1 MPLKYWRTM
10 ICALAL
16 GLIGLVVWADDQI
29 RGSAQKEQRAQTEPQ
44 QAAAPP
50 SAQTVMPNP
59 EPPSEPV
66 PPMQGQ
72 PALNERN
79 FDLPSASEPVQT
91 KRGVDIALPVVTTPV
106 APPVV
111 PPPPSIEIVVGK
123 AESPLAQAPE
133 IDIPIKPVGAS
144 EIVPAPASPALP
156 EPPPPIPQAPKID
169 LKNDP
174 PSVPPMV
181 KPVSPVEPPPA
192 PPPLPS
198 GQSLLPP
205 VPSVSP
211 KLVED
216 KGAPLSPPPAP
227 AIENSLPPAPVPAL
241 TQPTAQPMPTVPI
254 TKSATPVVTS
264 AAPFQLHLHMGGA
277 QTHRF
282 EIRDGDKIL
291 LKVYCDKVELHGAQ
305 DGSSALPGLTATGHI
320 RLHGAGLDGTCDQLT
335 VAAADGKVTLKGS
348 VHMTCYRGTNSS
360 QVTAE
365 QMSFQLNRAGE
376 TPVNTKARGT
386 SSVVPASTNSF
397 SNWTE
402 SKFP

>member
-29 RGSAQKEQRAQTEPQ
+29 RGSAHRGQRAQAEPQ
-44 QAAAPP
+44 TPPP
-50 SAQTVMPNP
+50 STQTVAPNP
-59 EPPSEPV
+59 EPPSEPL
-66 PPMQGQ
+66 PPLPGQ

-79 FDLPSASEPVQT
+79 FDLPPAREPVQT
-91 KRGVDIALPVVTTPV
+91 KRGVDIAPAVVTTPV

-123 AESPLAQAPE
+123 AEPPLAPVPNIE
-133 IDIPIKPVGAS
+133 VPIKPVGVT
-144 EIVPAPASPALP
+144 EVVPAPASPALP
-156 EPPPPIPQAPKID
+156 EPPPPIPQAPTID
-169 LKNDP
+169 LQKDP
-174 PSVPPMV
+174 PSVPPLA

-192 PPPLPS
+192 PPPLPA

-205 VPSVSP
+205 VSPKAVDEKAAGLPPLPPSVAT
-211 KLVED
+211 D
-216 KGAPLSPPPAP
+216 AG
-227 AIENSLPPAPVPAL
+227 LPPLPVPAS
-241 TQPTAQPMPTVPI
+241 TQPAAQPLPTVPL
-254 TKSATPVVTS
+254 TKAATTGVST

-320 RLHGAGLDGTCDQLT
+320 RLHGSGLDGNCDQLT

-348 VHMTCYRGTNSS
+348 VHLTCYRGTNSS
-360 QVTAE
+360 QVMAE

-386 SSVVPASTNSF
+386 SSVVPASL
-397 SNWTE
+397 
-402 SKFP
+402 P